1 MEEEHGGERRGEEMR
16 VEGKEGRS
24 MGKRGEDTEMKV
36 EGMEWGR
43 SMGRTGGGGEKGV
56 GRREGNKPKEISLL
70 CSQVCFHVPV
80 IHAECKKGR
89 TKLCV
94 QVCTYV
100 EISCNFMLV

>member
-1 MEEEHGGERRGEEMR
+1 MEEEHGGEGRGEEMR

-24 MGKRGEDTEMKV
+24 MGRTRG
-36 EGMEWGR
+36 GG
-43 SMGRTGGGGEKGV
+43 GGGGERSGNV
-56 GRREGNKPKEISLL
+56 GRREGNKSQEISLL

-80 IHAECKKGR
+80 IHAECKEGR